1 MFPLIETIIGFAA
14 IMLVLG
20 FLVKSLTSLIKNHFD
35 FYSRH
40 LKHEVKKLLTGTL
53 DNAWEELQKTSWG
66 KNIDW
71 KRVGDEYL
79 KKENMEWVLKKL
91 GAKSVDLENLEGRL
105 AVHLGNIKY
114 TFGRSLKNL
123 SIVVGLALCLGL
135 NINAFS
141 IWHTLYNDQ
150 QIRATFAG
158 PYADAAID
166 YAEQA
171 AEIGAD
177 ETSKLEEKAFQAGEE
192 VTSEPEK
199 DQPPTTEPEEEKE
212 KLKQQTKEFLEQLEQ
227 FQTDVN
233 FGIGRIWTDPPE
245 KWWPGFIFEFIGSL
259 LTGILVS
266 IGAPYWHD
274 LLRALTN
281 LRQPRKNS
289 KPEEQ

>member
-53 DNAWEELQKTSWG
+53 DNAWEKLQKKSWG
-66 KNIDW
+66 KDINW

-79 KKENMEWVLKKL
+79 TQKNIEWVLNKL
-91 GAKSVDLENLEGRL
+91 GAKSEDLKNLEGRL

-158 PYADAAID
+158 PYADAALD
-166 YAEQA
+166 YAEKA
-171 AEIGAD
+171 AAISED
-177 ETSKLEEKAFQAGEE
+177 VTNKPEEHVVQKGEKIAGKPEKKQP
-192 VTSEPEK
+192 VTSN
-199 DQPPTTEPEEEKE
+199 PEEEKE
-212 KLKQQTKEFLEQLEQ
+212 RLKQQTEKFLTQLKE

-233 FGIGRIWTDPPE
+233 FGVGRIWRDPPE
-245 KWWPGFIFEFIGSL
+245 KWWPDFVFEFIGSL

-274 LLRALTN
+274 LLRALTK
-281 LRQPRKNS
+281 LRRPRKNS
-289 KPEEQ
+289 TPEE